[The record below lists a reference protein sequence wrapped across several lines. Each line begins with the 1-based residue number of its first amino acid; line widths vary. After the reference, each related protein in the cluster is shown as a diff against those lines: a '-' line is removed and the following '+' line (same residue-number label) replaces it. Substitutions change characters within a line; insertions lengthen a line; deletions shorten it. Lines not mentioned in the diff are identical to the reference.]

1 MLTLKSALICTSLLA
16 ALTGCATLPS
26 ASSPAGN
33 TPEASADAGSVAQA
47 APFDYSDYAD
57 LLTTFVDEEGM
68 VNYPGLQVNAEQLK
82 AFNATL
88 GEVSSS
94 QFDAW
99 SDAEQI
105 AFLTNAYNAFTLESI
120 IDQQPLKSSIRD
132 IPGVWRGRQFRV
144 AGQLKTLDNIEH
156 QTLRQNYN
164 EPRIH
169 AALNCSAISCPVLRT
184 EPYTGEQLDA
194 QLEEQVQRW
203 VDSAEGLQI
212 DRDANRVMIS
222 QIFDWFG
229 EDWIA
234 DYAVAEGEG
243 FAGNEK
249 QRATLNF
256 ISQYATEGDR
266 TYLQQGDYSVGHI
279 NYNWDLNIQPR

>member
-16 ALTGCATLPS
+16 ALAGCATLPS
-26 ASSPAGN
+26 PSSTAGN
-33 TPEASADAGSVAQA
+33 TPEAATDTDSVAQA
-47 APFDYSDYAD
+47 TPFDYSDYAD
-57 LLTTFVDEEGM
+57 LLSTFVDDEGM
-68 VNYPGLQVNAEQLK
+68 VNYPGLQVNAERLK

-99 SDAEQI
+99 SEAEQI

-120 IDQQPLKSSIRD
+120 IDQQPIKSSIRD

-156 QTLRQNYN
+156 QTLRPNYN

-203 VDSAEGLQI
+203 VDSPEGLQI
-212 DRDANRVMIS
+212 DREANRVMIS

-266 TYLQQGDYSVGHI
+266 TYLQQGDYSVSYI